1 MFSCD
6 SFVTSA
12 WAFLDF
18 WPFIHSPFV
27 HSTLIKTLLLCAE
40 LCALCTFL
48 SQIKTWKWK
57 KIGKENGI
65 SFQNFKKFFNNM

>member
-6 SFVTSA
+6 SFVTSP

-27 HSTLIKTLLLCAE
+27 HSTLIKNLLLCAE

-57 KIGKENGI
+57 K
-65 SFQNFKKFFNNM
+65 